1 MLKLSLDSTSYQ
13 ALGGGGGGANH
24 ECWKEVEQ

>member
-13 ALGGGGGGANH
+13 ALGGGGGANH